1 MKLSTLAVAVFASLG
16 MVGGLHAAGDIAAG
30 KAKAAGC
37 AACHG
42 ANGEGKAPAPALAG
56 IHEEVMKHELM
67 EYKSG
72 QRKHAGMKM
81 ISSPLSEQDMEN
93 LGAYYASL
101 KKK

>member
-1 MKLSTLAVAVFASLG
+1 MKLSSLAVAVFASLG

-42 ANGEGKAPAPALAG
+42 ANGEGKSGAPALAG
-56 IHEEVMKHELM
+56 TSAKEIVHELM

-81 ISSPLSEQDMEN
+81 ISGPLSEQDMEN

>member
-1 MKLSTLAVAVFASLG
+1 MKSLFLAVVVLAS
-16 MVGGLHAAGDIAAG
+16 VGTVGVAQASGDIAAG

-56 IHEEVMKHELM
+56 MHEEVMKHELM

-72 QRKHAGMKM
+72 QRKHAGMHM
-81 ISSPLSEQDMEN
+81 ISGPLSEKDMEN

>member
-1 MKLSTLAVAVFASLG
+1 MKSLSLVVAVLASLG
-16 MVGGLHAAGDIAAG
+16 MIGVVQAAGDIAAG

-56 IHEEVMKHELM
+56 TSEKEIVHELM

-81 ISSPLSEQDMEN
+81 ISGPLSEQDMQN